1 MRREVRILVL
11 GDGKSTLIM
20 TLVKEAFV
28 AQVEPVLPVVT
39 VPPEATP
46 DHVFTQIVD
55 TSSKCD
61 GLIVFLARPED
72 REDIE
77 NEIKKCHVICI
88 VYAVDD
94 DETKK
99 RVSTYWLPRIRSLG
113 VNVPIV
119 LIGNKIDIRGEDVTN
134 EMLEEEMI
142 PIMSDYKEVETCVE
156 CSAKTLL
163 NVSEAFYFA
172 QKAVLHPTA
181 PLYDSRE
188 HVLKAA
194 CEDALKRIFQIC
206 DLDKDGL
213 LNDEELNL
221 FQRKCFLAPLQQQE
235 LEGIKEVV
243 RSSGNEGVLNDSLTL
258 DGFLYLHRLFIQRGR
273 LETTWTVLRKFGY
286 GDDLILRHD
295 FLHPPLDVDDECC
308 VELSPKGYQFFT
320 ELFYVFD
327 KDKDGALN
335 NEELNKMFSICPTL
349 PWDEQGQGSTVTND
363 QGFLTLQGFLAQWSM
378 TTLLDYRLTLKYL
391 AYLGYEGDTT
401 QAVKVKR
408 SRQIDKKKGRVTRNT
423 LHCYVF
429 GATGS
434 GKTSLLRR
442 FIGKAMEDNYTP
454 STQSYSVVNTAE
466 FKGKFLISR
475 TSLLR
480 RFIGKA
486 MEDNYT
492 PSTQSYSVVNTAEFK
507 GSEKYLIM
515 TEIPPCCD
523 HEYLSNPSKMNAC
536 DLICLLYDSADVNS
550 FSYIAQITEQFNLIN
565 YPLVVVATKSE
576 CDLVHQRFPVQ
587 PDDFCRKYSL
597 PFPLSVSV
605 KDNFMNDL
613 YNLLAANAMEP

>member
-55 TSSKCD
+55 TST
-61 GLIVFLARPED
+61 RPED

-188 HVLKAA
+188 HVLKPA

-335 NEELNKMFSICPTL
+335 NEELNKMFSICPAL
-349 PWDEQGQGSTVTND
+349 PWDEHGQGSTVTND
-363 QGFLTLQGFLAQWSM
+363 QGFLTLQGFLAHWSM
-378 TTLLDYRLTLKYL
+378 TTLLDYGLTLEYL

-434 GKTSLLRR
+434 GK
-442 FIGKAMEDNYTP
+442 
-454 STQSYSVVNTAE
+454 
-466 FKGKFLISR
+466 

-613 YNLLAANAMEP
+613 YNLLAANAMEPIISSQINVNSRLASVNIAKITTISILTAALVGTAGFVLFRLYRSTK